1 MAFKEQDDLN
11 KEKQNEDSFGLPDL
25 DYKPLDQLDEAKP
38 PAVEESSTTTE
49 FTETTST
56 EDEVFEEDKP
66 KEEYKSQYTPMVE
79 EPKSKAPIVIGIII
93 VLIVG
98 LATYLMY
105 QFVFKPNAEK
115 DKLEQIA
122 KQEKDRKAKE
132 EAARLAQEEEERR
145 KREAEEAAAKAKPAE
160 GAVESLTAPTG
171 RYYVV
176 VASAVDADL
185 VMDYAK
191 KLSDK
196 GVGSKIIPPFGKWKF
211 NRIAI
216 SDHDTFAAGQ
226 EAADAAKAE
235 YGNAV
240 WVIKY

>member
-25 DYKPLDQLDEAKP
+25 DYKPLDQLDETKP
-38 PAVEESSTTTE
+38 PTVEESSTTTE

-56 EDEVFEEDKP
+56 EEKVLEEDQP
-66 KEEYKSQYTPMVE
+66 REEYKSQYTPMVE

-93 VLIVG
+93 VLIVA
-98 LATYLMY
+98 LASYLMY

-115 DKLEQIA
+115 DKLEQLA

-132 EAARLAQEEEERR
+132 EAARLAQEEEERK

-191 KLSDK
+191 KLSAK

-226 EAADAAKAE
+226 VAADAAKAE

>member
-11 KEKQNEDSFGLPDL
+11 AEKQNEDSFGLPDL
-25 DYKPLDQLDEAKP
+25 DYKPLTPLDETKP
-38 PAVEESSTTTE
+38 PAVEESSAITE
-49 FTETTST
+49 FTETAPTEEIEST
-56 EDEVFEEDKP
+56 ISQ
-66 KEEYKSQYTPMVE
+66 KEPNQTHYSAAVE
-79 EPKSKAPIVIGIII
+79 EPKSKAPLVIGFII
-93 VLIVG
+93 VLILS
-98 LATYLMY
+98 LAVFLTYQY
-105 QFVFKPNAEK
+105 VIKPNNAEK
-115 DKLEQIA
+115 DRIEQLA
-122 KQEKDRKAKE
+122 KQEIDRRAKE

-145 KREAEEAAAKAKPAE
+145 KREAEEAAAKATPAE

-191 KLSDK
+191 KLSAK

-216 SDHDTFAAGQ
+216 SDHDTFAEGQ
-226 EAADAAKAE
+226 IAADAAKAE
-235 YGNAV
+235 YGSAV